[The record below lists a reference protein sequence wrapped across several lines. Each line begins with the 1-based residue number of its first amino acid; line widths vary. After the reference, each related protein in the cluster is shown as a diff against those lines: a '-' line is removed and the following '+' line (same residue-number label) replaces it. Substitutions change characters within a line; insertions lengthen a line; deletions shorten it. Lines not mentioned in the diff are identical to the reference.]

1 MRMSERGRE
10 MVAQDIAN
18 NGVTFIHESNLRSSI
33 NTWASIYLNNLPGSK
48 YKTFINIGEGE
59 ASLGHPK
66 NGDLI
71 PNGFNPRLP
80 PKNYPAHGLMFRF
93 SENGSSILNVYD
105 IAYLAEQYELPAA
118 PIPTPAVGEG
128 DLFYAMEYDE
138 TVTIAAVVIVFVL
151 VITLIV
157 LDARLFRMKDEGVDP
172 DTLM

>member
-1 MRMSERGRE
+1 VEY
-10 MVAQDIAN
+10 
-18 NGVTFIHESNLRSSI
+18 IHEPNLRSSI
-33 NTWASIYLNNLPGSK
+33 DAWEAIYHRQLPDSK

-71 PNGFNPRLP
+71 PSGFNPRIP

-93 SENGSSILNVYD
+93 SENGSSILNIYSIPV
-105 IAYLAEQYELPAA
+105 LAERYDLPSA
-118 PIPTPAVGEG
+118 PIPTPPVGEG
-128 DLFYAMEYDE
+128 DLFYAMQYDE
-138 TVTIAAVVIVFVL
+138 TVTVVAVVIVFVL

-157 LDARLFRMKDEGVDP
+157 FDARLFRMKDEGVDP